1 MLFSVVS
8 CLSGSSLVVLC
19 WYVCLVR
26 VGFNRC
32 CAPPFAVVC
41 CWLCWRLVSIVGR
54 CIFVLLFVVAV
65 VVGGCIAFFV
75 VHVVVAVTFAVVGD
89 PGHSKQRVA
98 ATLCVAYVVMMIPLV
113 FIAIVVIADIAT
125 FVGVAVGT

>member
-1 MLFSVVS
+1 MCVS
-8 CLSGSSLVVLC
+8 CE
-19 WYVCLVR
+19 
-26 VGFNRC
+26 
-32 CAPPFAVVC
+32 
-41 CWLCWRLVSIVGR
+41 LVSIVVAPHR
-54 CIFVLLFVVAV
+54 FQLFVVGC
-65 VVGGCIAFFV
+65 VGGCIAFVV

-125 FVGVAVGT
+125 FVGVAVCT